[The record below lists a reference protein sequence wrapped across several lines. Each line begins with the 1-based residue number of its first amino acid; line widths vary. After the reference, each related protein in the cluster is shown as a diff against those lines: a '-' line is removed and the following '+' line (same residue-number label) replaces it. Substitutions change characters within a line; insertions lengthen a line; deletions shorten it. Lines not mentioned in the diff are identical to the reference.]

1 MSLAPDPNLALR
13 TLVLRPLKSLPVVS
27 LAAVLVVTGAFAQ
40 TLRLADR
47 AALDAAASAGAA
59 AGIAPVPMAGPVDAA
74 RYRVGPGDMFLLSL
88 YGPVQR
94 ETRHTVSAEGVLLMP
109 ETGPLEVSGRT
120 LAEVRELVDRR
131 LRGVLRGVGIQFQ
144 LVQPRRFIVDLTG
157 EVRLRGPLVVTGGSR
172 LSDVLPDSMLTER
185 SSRRRIEVRASDGTV
200 RIVDLQR
207 FRLAGE
213 DGGDRPLADGDVVHV
228 PVGREFIAAWGGVG
242 RPGRLELGPADSLAT
257 LVRLAGG
264 LRADA
269 VLDRAL
275 LVRWRMAT
283 SAESVWVSLVGPLG
297 GPRLRDGDELH
308 VFVDTEFRASD
319 RVEVVGRAV
328 RTGTYPIR
336 RGVTRLSEVLT
347 VAGGLLPDGDS
358 TAVELHRGRIVGGVA
373 DPEFERLSRLSRG
386 EMTTSEYE
394 TFRIRLASLAPE
406 FRVDLRAVVRGGIN
420 DPVLRGGDIL
430 VVPEAVRVV
439 RVDGQVRRP
448 GLIEYVPG
456 KPWRYYLDQAGGFAA
471 RASRSKV
478 RITRRS
484 SGQTLYVSET
494 AAPMPGDFLWV
505 PERPEV
511 NAWAYIKDTII
522 VVAQL
527 ATIWIAVRN

>member
-1 MSLAPDPNLALR
+1 MALRDLVVRPLPAALLAL
-13 TLVLRPLKSLPVVS
+13 
-27 LAAVLVVTGAFAQ
+27 ALVVPGASAQ

-47 AALDAAASAGAA
+47 AALDAAASAGAT
-59 AGIAPVPMAGPVDAA
+59 AGLAPVPMAGPVDAE
-74 RYRVGPGDMFLLSL
+74 RYRVGPGDVFLLSI
-88 YGPVQR
+88 YGPLQR
-94 ETRHTVSAEGVLLMP
+94 ETRHTVSVEGLLFMP

-120 LAEVRELVDRR
+120 LAEVRALVDRR

-185 SSRRRIEVRASDGTV
+185 SSRRRIEVRSSDGTV
-200 RIVDLQR
+200 RVVDLQR

-228 PVGREFIAAWGGVG
+228 PVAREFVAAWGGVG
-242 RPGRLELGPADSLAT
+242 RPGRLERGPADSLAT

-275 LVRWRMAT
+275 LVRWRVAT
-283 SAESVWVSLVGPLG
+283 RAESLWVSLAGALG
-297 GPRLRDGDELH
+297 GPALNDGDELH
-308 VFVDTEFRASD
+308 VFVDADHHVSD

-328 RTGTYPIR
+328 RTGTYPIQ

-358 TAVELHRGRIVGGVA
+358 TAVELHRGRVVGGVA
-373 DPEFERLSRLSRG
+373 DPEFERLSRLSRN

-394 TFRIRLASLAPE
+394 IFRVRLASLAPE

-420 DPVLRGGDIL
+420 DPVLRGGDVV
-430 VVPEAVRVV
+430 VVPDAMRAV

-494 AAPMPGDFLWV
+494 GTPLPGDFLWV

-511 NAWAYIKDTII
+511 NAWAYIKETII

-527 ATIWIAVRN
+527 ATIWIAIRN

>member
-13 TLVLRPLKSLPVVS
+13 TLVLRPLKTLPVVS
-27 LAAVLVVTGAFAQ
+27 LAAVLAVTGASAQ

-47 AALDAAASAGAA
+47 AALDAATSAGAA

-74 RYRVGPGDMFLLSL
+74 RYRVGPGDVFLLSL

-94 ETRHTVSAEGVLLMP
+94 ETRHTVSAEGLLLMP

-157 EVRLRGPLVVTGGSR
+157 EVRLRGPLVVSGGSR

-185 SSRRRIEVRASDGTV
+185 SSRRRIEVRSSDGTV
-200 RIVDLQR
+200 RVVDLQR

-275 LVRWRMAT
+275 LVRWRAA
-283 SAESVWVSLVGPLG
+283 SGAESVWVSLTGPLG
-297 GPRLRDGDELH
+297 GPTLRDGDELH
-308 VFVDTEFRASD
+308 VFVDADRASD
-319 RVEVVGRAV
+319 RVEVMGRAV

-336 RGVTRLSEVLT
+336 RGVTRLSELLT

-373 DPEFERLSRLSRG
+373 DPEFERLSRLSRN

-394 TFRIRLASLAPE
+394 TFRVRMASLAPE

-420 DPVLRGGDIL
+420 DPVLRSGDVV
-430 VVPEAVRVV
+430 VVPDAMRAV

-456 KPWRYYLDQAGGFAA
+456 KPWQYYLDQAGGFAA

-478 RITRRS
+478 RIARRS

-511 NAWAYIKDTII
+511 NAWAYIKETII

-527 ATIWIAVRN
+527 ATIWIAIRN